1 MRLIIMPISKILKEV
16 RTYDLYSQQYI
27 ADMLNIQRGTYAC
40 YESNKRIIPLKHLNT
55 LANFYNLSIDYLLGL
70 TDNKKAFKKVEL
82 DIEKSS
88 KNLKLVRNELGL
100 TTRDLSKSL
109 NVENSTISD
118 YENGVYFIST
128 HACYDLARKYNISV
142 DWLLGKS
149 DIKYI
154 D

>member
-1 MRLIIMPISKILKEV
+1 M
-16 RTYDLYSQQYI
+16 
-27 ADMLNIQRGTYAC
+27 
-40 YESNKRIIPLKHLNT
+40 
-55 LANFYNLSIDYLLGL
+55 GL

-100 TTRDLSKSL
+100 TTRYLSKSL

-118 YENGVYFIST
+118 YENGVYCIST